1 MKISPFSEDDML
13 GIEPLQLHFPFE
25 LNKQMSC
32 TLQLTNETGSYIA
45 FNIKN
50 TSPLAY
56 CIQPQKGFMPPR
68 SMCSVEI
75 TMHLQ
80 GKTPGY
86 MHRASGLIV
95 WSTKVNDC
103 LAVEDIAT
111 NMFINEA
118 DNVVDVVN
126 LDVVFDIS
134 EPQEAS
140 EEIHVVS
147 CLRTPTCKALFILLV
162 SSANDL

>member
-1 MKISPFSEDDML
+1 M
-13 GIEPLQLHFPFE
+13 
-25 LNKQMSC
+25 
-32 TLQLTNETGSYIA
+32 
-45 FNIKN
+45 
-50 TSPLAY
+50 
-56 CIQPQKGFMPPR
+56 
-68 SMCSVEI
+68 
-75 TMHLQ
+75 
-80 GKTPGY
+80 
-86 MHRASGLIV
+86 
-95 WSTKVNDC
+95 NDC
-103 LAVEDIAT
+103 LAVEDITT

-118 DNVVDVVN
+118 DNLVDEVN